1 MGSSVPMMQSAL
13 DRSHIRDIGLYE
25 QGLLKIEWVR
35 NRMPIMRALEEEF
48 KQEQPFAGKKVVIC
62 LHLEA
67 KTAYLAKVVKAG
79 GADVT
84 VVASNPLSTQDD
96 VVAGLVHDGIAA
108 HAWHGA
114 TTEEYEAHIQAA
126 LDTHPDLIIDD
137 GGDLVTTL
145 HRDRP
150 EQVAEVIG
158 GCEETTTGILRLRA
172 MATEGALKFPMIA
185 VNDALSKYLFDNRYG
200 TGQSVWDGIMR
211 TTNMVVAGSNVVVVG
226 YGWCG
231 KGVAMRARGL
241 GARVFVTEVDPIK
254 AMEAVMDG
262 FEVMPALEAAKYGD
276 FFVTLTGDKDCLTG
290 AHFDV
295 MKSGAILA
303 NAGHFDVE
311 ISKPDLQARAVTIKT
326 VRPNVEEFEMTDG
339 RKLYL
344 LAEGRLVNLAA
355 GDGHPAE
362 VMDMTFGLQAL
373 ALRHVV
379 KSQLTPGVHNLPKEL
394 DEQVARLRLNA
405 IGVNIDTLT
414 EEQIAYLNSW
424 GHM

>member
-1 MGSSVPMMQSAL
+1 MTL
-13 DRSHIRDIGLYE
+13 ERSHIRDASLYE
-25 QGLLKIEWVR
+25 SGLLKIDWVKA
-35 NRMPIMRALEEEF
+35 RMPILRALEEEF
-48 KQEQPFAGKKVVIC
+48 IRDQPFAGKRVVIC

-67 KTAYLAKVVKAG
+67 KTAYLAMVVKAG

-96 VVAGLVHDGIAA
+96 VVAGLVHEGIAA
-108 HAWHGA
+108 HAWYGA
-114 TTEEYEAHIQAA
+114 TTEEYESHIRAA
-126 LDTHPDLIIDD
+126 LDTHPHLIIDD

-145 HRDRP
+145 HTHRP

-158 GCEETTTGILRLRA
+158 GCEETTTGILRLKA
-172 MATEGALKFPMIA
+172 MAEEGALLFPMIA
-185 VNDALSKYLFDNRYG
+185 VNDAYSKYLFDNRYG

-211 TTNMVVAGSNVVVVG
+211 TTNLVVAGTNVVVIG

-241 GARVFVTEVDPIK
+241 GAKVIVTEVDPIK
-254 AMEAVMDG
+254 AVEAVMDG
-262 FEVMPALEAAKYGD
+262 FEVMPSLEAASRGD
-276 FFVTLTGDKDCLTG
+276 FFVTVTGDKGCLSG

-295 MKSGAILA
+295 MKTGAVMA

-311 ISKPDLQARAVTIKT
+311 ISKPDLIDRAVS
-326 VRPNVEEFEMTDG
+326 VRKVRHNVEEFAMRDG

-373 ALRHVV
+373 ALRLVAEGH
-379 KSQLTPGVHNLPKEL
+379 LPAGVHKLPQAL
-394 DEQVARLRLNA
+394 DERVASMRLLA
-405 IGVNIDTLT
+405 IGVEIDSLT
-414 EEQIAYLNSW
+414 EEQEAYLHSW
-424 GHM
+424 GHA

>member
-1 MGSSVPMMQSAL
+1 MTL
-13 DRSHIRDIGLYE
+13 ERSHIRDANLYE
-25 QGLLKIEWVR
+25 SGLLKIDWVKA
-35 NRMPIMRALEEEF
+35 RMPILRALEEEF
-48 KQEQPFAGKKVVIC
+48 IRDQPFAGKRVVIC

-67 KTAYLAKVVKAG
+67 KTAYLAMVVKAG

-96 VVAGLVHDGIAA
+96 VVAGLVHEGIAA
-108 HAWHGA
+108 HAWYGA
-114 TTEEYEAHIQAA
+114 TTEEYESHIRAA
-126 LDTHPDLIIDD
+126 LDTHPHLIIDD

-145 HRDRP
+145 HTHRP

-158 GCEETTTGILRLRA
+158 GCEETTTGILRLKA
-172 MATEGALKFPMIA
+172 MAEEGALLFPMIA
-185 VNDALSKYLFDNRYG
+185 VNDAYSKYLFDNRYG

-211 TTNMVVAGSNVVVVG
+211 TTNLVVAGTNVVVIG

-241 GARVFVTEVDPIK
+241 GAKVIVTEVDPIK
-254 AMEAVMDG
+254 AVEAVMDG
-262 FEVMPALEAAKYGD
+262 FEVMPSLEAASRGD
-276 FFVTLTGDKDCLTG
+276 FFVTVTGDKGCLSGT
-290 AHFDV
+290 HFDV
-295 MKSGAILA
+295 MKTGAVMA

-311 ISKPDLQARAVTIKT
+311 ISKPDLIDRAVS
-326 VRPNVEEFEMTDG
+326 VRKVRHNVEEFAMRDG

-373 ALRHVV
+373 ALRLVAEGNF
-379 KSQLTPGVHNLPKEL
+379 PAGVHKLPQEL
-394 DEQVARLRLNA
+394 DERVASMRLLA
-405 IGVNIDTLT
+405 IGIKIDSLT
-414 EEQIAYLNSW
+414 EEQQAYLHSW
-424 GHM
+424 GHA